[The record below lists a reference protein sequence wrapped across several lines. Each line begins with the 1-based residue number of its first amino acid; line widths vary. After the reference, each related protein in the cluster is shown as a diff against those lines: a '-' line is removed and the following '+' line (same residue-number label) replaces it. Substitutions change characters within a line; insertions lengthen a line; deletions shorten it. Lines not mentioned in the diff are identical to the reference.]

1 MSKVVDERVVEMR
14 FDNRQFEQNV
24 SATMS
29 TLDEFKQKL
38 NFRGVGK
45 GFEDIGAA
53 AKKVDMNGLGA
64 GVEAVSAKFSALQV
78 MGVTALANITNS
90 AVNAG
95 KRIVSALTIDP
106 VKTGFQEYETQMNAV
121 QTILANTQSKGST
134 LKDVNEALDELNHY
148 ADLTIYNFTE
158 MTRNIGTFTAAGVD
172 LETSVNA
179 IQGIANLA
187 AVSGST
193 SQQASTAMY
202 QLSQALAAGTVK
214 LMDWNSVVN
223 AGMGGEVFQNALKE
237 TSRLLGTGADAAIK
251 AEGSFRESLS
261 TGWLT
266 SEVLTETLKKFTT
279 SGANEYVA
287 KYTGL
292 SVDAVKATLESAEAQ
307 YGEADAINQAAKA
320 LANKSGKSEAEIK
333 KALEMA
339 KTAED
344 AATKVKTFS
353 QLWDVMK
360 EAAQSGWSQTW
371 QIIIGDFEAAK
382 NLLTPL
388 ADFFTNVIGKMSD
401 ARNNLLKGALGMG
414 FGDLAKKLDT
424 LLTPAKK
431 AAETVN
437 TVKTSVADLGKV
449 VDSVIIGKFGNGKER
464 FDKLTEAGQN
474 YYAVQNKVN
483 EKLGNAF
490 RYTKEQ
496 ISAQDK
502 LLGSQSKTA
511 ESTSKTA
518 EATGKLTDEQKNLL
532 KELASMSEEQAKS
545 KGYTDEQIKAFKEL
559 GDTADKLGMP
569 LDELI
574 DNLDEINGRW
584 LIINSFKNIGQ
595 GLITVIKSIANAWH
609 DVFPPL
615 QSEQLF
621 NIIAGFHKL
630 TTYMK
635 ISDETADKLRRT
647 FKGVFAIIDIVST
660 IIGGPIKI
668 GLKILGQLLG
678 SFNLGVLD
686 VTAAIG
692 DAIVRFRDWVDS
704 IFDFEKLFKTLSP
717 YLKTFTSK
725 VKEVFKALKQS
736 KVVDKVVSSFKK
748 LQNILKKLANTI
760 KKFATYDISNLSF
773 SQIKDMFADIP
784 DKMRDVGSN
793 IIEGLK
799 SGIGNLFPEEMR
811 EIGRNIIEGLQNG
824 IGDKFSAI
832 IAKAR
837 EIGTIIIET
846 VKGILGIHSPSTV
859 MFDIGENI
867 IAGLVNGIASGIKW
881 LFDTVGKIGSYL
893 TNLFKTKV
901 DISPLV
907 DSIKKGFDKLKTTL
921 SNFDW
926 RKLLAIIPVA
936 VVLIIVKQLYD
947 FAQAINEGIGSINSV
962 IDGFSD
968 IERSFAKVLNA
979 KAFETAADALVK
991 IAKSIAILAGAIVV
1005 ISMVDETKLYRSVG
1019 VLLILSIV
1027 LTSLAKA
1034 MSAMQSASAKI
1045 GKDGLK
1051 LTGVKTGLLT
1061 LTAALLILAYTVK
1074 LVGELN
1080 PDAAKQGFLGLAGL
1094 VLAMGAVFL
1103 AFRFILGKG
1112 DIAKDIDKAGSMIL
1126 KMAIA
1131 MGVMVGVCKLINNY
1145 LTVDEMKHAAK
1156 FAAGF
1161 AGFVFVLVGI
1171 TKIGTHQQIAKI
1183 GSLLLS
1189 ISIAMALMVGVCKLI
1204 NYLNEDEMTKAVN
1217 FVKEY
1222 LKFVGILVGIVTIG
1236 GLFGNIAKISGLL
1249 LSVSISM
1256 AIMVGACKLANK
1268 LNEDEMKHAAK
1279 FAAGFLA
1286 FIFILVLI
1294 AKIGGPKIA
1303 KAATNILAAA
1313 IAVGILAGV
1322 AVLLSLLDPTALF
1335 NGALAVSALGMVMA
1349 AMVAATQGAEK
1360 CVGNIVA
1367 LAIAV
1372 GVMAAAVAVL
1382 STIEHDKLMDATY
1395 ALTIVMGMFA
1405 LLLKLAG
1412 DMPNVTLTLLAMSVA
1427 IGVLGGILYLLAGL
1441 PVESSLGAAAALSLA
1456 MLAFAAAMRIIAGM
1470 QSPSGMAIVAIAVMA
1485 LVIVALGGVL
1495 YMLQNLDP
1503 VQGIA
1508 IVGVLSAFLAALL
1521 VAVLAMQFLQAPS
1534 VLAMVALGVVT
1545 LVVAALGGVLYML
1558 QGLDPSQSIAMV
1570 GVLSAFLAALLVAV
1584 FAMQFLQ
1591 APSLLGLAALAIVTL
1606 LVAALAAVLYALQ
1619 GLDPSQALAMVGVIS
1634 VFLLALEG
1642 VCLAATAVGAVAG
1655 LAIPGLAIMLG
1666 FVAALGLVVLGLAAL
1681 AMDVIAGM
1689 PKLGSDL
1696 SAFMTNVQPFI
1707 TGIQNIPD
1715 NISDKIGTL
1724 CAAIL
1729 KLTGTELVNAIT
1741 NFLSGGSS
1749 LADLGQELLTFG
1761 TGMAAFSNSIGNIDA
1776 AVSALSKIKNIQSA
1790 IEGVDLS
1797 GLSKIGNSLKS
1808 YSDKVSAMNI
1818 GAINLSVNAAILLT
1832 NLAKRIGSADFSG
1845 VSNFDIVPLGKKLKQ
1860 YSATASAV
1868 DASAVSSSISAAN
1881 RIVGFIKSLVGL
1893 DISGISNFKAGVDQ
1907 LSKVSISK
1915 VTSTF
1920 RSGASQMQR
1929 SGTELLNSVAK
1940 GMRSG
1945 QGSMVKT
1952 AQTLVTTTQRAI
1964 IARKSLFVSAG
1975 KELMSSANRGMNS
1988 QRSVISATAR
1998 SIATSASS
2006 GLRAGYSGFYSAGSY
2021 VAHGFA
2027 NGITAGTFRARAA
2040 AVAMAQSALKAARA
2054 TLVIKSPSRET
2065 YKIGRYFGL
2074 GFINAIN
2081 DYSDRVY
2088 DSSTKMAESAKRG
2101 LSDAIGKVSAFIED
2115 GVDTRPVISPV
2126 VDMSNVTSGVD
2137 RINSLFGENS
2147 SIGLRANVS
2156 AMNSAIDR
2164 RRQNGTEDRVVSS
2177 IDKLRKELNDGL
2189 SRPSYTINGITY
2201 DNGSE
2206 VADAIQTLVRAA
2218 KIERRV

>member
-29 TLDEFKQKL
+29 TLDKFKQKL

-53 AKKVDMNGLGA
+53 AKKVDMTGLGA
-64 GVEAVSAKFSALQV
+64 GVETVSAKFSALQV

-134 LKDVNEALDELNHY
+134 LKDVNEALNELNHY

-172 LETSVNA
+172 LKTSVSA

-187 AVSGST
+187 AISGST

-202 QLSQALAAGTVK
+202 QLSQALATGTVK

-237 TSRLLGTGADAAIK
+237 TSRLLGTGVDAAIK
-251 AEGSFRESLS
+251 AKGSFRESLN

-344 AATKVKTFS
+344 AATEVKTFS

-502 LLGSQSKTA
+502 LLRSQSKTA

-518 EATGKLTDEQKNLL
+518 EATGKLTNEQKNLL

-621 NIIAGFHKL
+621 NVIAGFHKL

-660 IIGGPIKI
+660 IIGGPIKS

-678 SFNLGVLD
+678 SFDLSILD

-784 DKMRDVGSN
+784 DKMRDVGRN

-811 EIGRNIIEGLQNG
+811 EIGCNIIEGLQNG
-824 IGDKFSAI
+824 ISDKLSTI
-832 IAKAR
+832 IAEAR
-837 EIGTIIIET
+837 KIGIIIIET

-867 IAGLVNGIASGIKW
+867 ITGLVNGISSGIKW

-893 TNLFKTKV
+893 TNLFKTKL
-901 DISPLV
+901 DISPVV
-907 DSIKKGFDKLKTTL
+907 DSIKNGFDKLKTTL

-947 FAQAINEGIGSINSV
+947 FAQAINKGIGSINSV

-979 KAFETAADALVK
+979 KAFETAADALIK
-991 IAKSIAILAGAIVV
+991 IAKSIAILAGAIVI
-1005 ISMVDETKLYRSVG
+1005 ISLVDETKLYRSVG

-1034 MSAMQSASAKI
+1034 MSSMQSASAKI

-1061 LTAALLILAYTVK
+1061 LTSALLILAYTVK

-1161 AGFVFVLVGI
+1161 AGFVFILVGI

-1204 NYLNEDEMTKAVN
+1204 NHLNEDEMAKAVN

-1256 AIMVGACKLANK
+1256 AIMIGACKLANK

-1279 FAAGFLA
+1279 FASGFLA

-1322 AVLLSLLDPTALF
+1322 AVLLSLLDPTALL
-1335 NGALAVSALGMVMA
+1335 NGALAVSALGIVMA
-1349 AMVAATQGAEK
+1349 NMVAATRGAEK

-1382 STIEHDKLMDATY
+1382 STIEHDKLIDATY
-1395 ALTIVMGMFA
+1395 TLTIVMGMFA
-1405 LLLKLAG
+1405 LLLKLSG

-1427 IGVLGGILYLLAGL
+1427 IGVLGGILYLLSGL
-1441 PVESSLGAAAALSLA
+1441 PVESSIGASEALSLA

-1470 QSPSGMAIVAIAVMA
+1470 QSPSGMAMVAIAIMT

-1495 YMLQNLDP
+1495 YMLQGLDP

-1508 IVGVLSAFLAALL
+1508 
-1521 VAVLAMQFLQAPS
+1521 
-1534 VLAMVALGVVT
+1534 T
-1545 LVVAALGGVLYML
+1545 
-1558 QGLDPSQSIAMV
+1558 
-1570 GVLSAFLAALLVAV
+1570 
-1584 FAMQFLQ
+1584 
-1591 APSLLGLAALAIVTL
+1591 
-1606 LVAALAAVLYALQ
+1606 
-1619 GLDPSQALAMVGVIS
+1619 VGVIFA
-1634 VFLLALEG
+1634 FLLALEG

-1681 AMDVIAGM
+1681 AMNVIAEM

-1707 TGIQNIPD
+1707 NGIQNIPD
-1715 NISDKIGTL
+1715 DISDKIGAL

-1729 KLTGTELVNAIT
+1729 KLTGTEVINAIAS
-1741 NFLSGGSS
+1741 FLSGGSS
-1749 LADLGQELLTFG
+1749 LTDLGEELKTFG
-1761 TGMAAFSNSIGNIDA
+1761 DGMAAFSSSIGNIDA
-1776 AVSALSKIKNIQSA
+1776 AIASLSKIKNIQIA

-1797 GLSKIGNSLKS
+1797 VLSKIGKSLKS
-1808 YSDKVSAMNI
+1808 YSDKVSAMNV
-1818 GAINLSVNAAILLT
+1818 GAINVSVTAALLLM
-1832 NLAKRIGSADFSG
+1832 NLAKRISSADLSG

-1860 YSATASAV
+1860 YSTTASAV

-1881 RIVGFIKSLVGL
+1881 RIVSFIKSLVGL

-1975 KELMSSANRGMNS
+1975 KELISSANRGMNS
-1988 QRSVISATAR
+1988 QRSVIRATAR
-1998 SIATSASS
+1998 LIATSASS

-2027 NGITAGTFRARAA
+2027 NGITAGTFRARAT
-2040 AVAMAQSALKAARA
+2040 AVAMAQSALNAAKAV
-2054 TLVIKSPSRET
+2054 LKIKSPSRET
-2065 YKIGRYFGL
+2065 YKIGSYFGL

-2088 DSSTKMAESAKRG
+2088 DSSTKMAESAKHG
-2101 LSDAIGKVSAFIED
+2101 LSDAISKVSAFIED

-2126 VDMSNVTSGVD
+2126 VDMSDVTSGVD

-2147 SIGLRANVS
+2147 SIGLRANIS

>member
-29 TLDEFKQKL
+29 TLDKFKQKL

-53 AKKVDMNGLGA
+53 AKKVDMTGLGA

-78 MGVTALANITNS
+78 MGITALANITNS

-134 LKDVNEALDELNHY
+134 LKDVNEALNELNHY

-172 LETSVNA
+172 LETSVSA

-202 QLSQALAAGTVK
+202 QLSQALATGTVK

-237 TSRLLGTGADAAIK
+237 TSRLLGTGVDAAIK
-251 AEGSFRESLS
+251 AKGSFRESLN

-320 LANKSGKSEAEIK
+320 MANKSGKSEAEIK

-388 ADFFTNVIGKMSD
+388 ADFFTKTIGKMSD

-414 FGDLAKKLDT
+414 FGNLAKKLDT

-502 LLGSQSKTA
+502 LLLSQSKTA

-532 KELASMSEEQAKS
+532 KELASMSEEQAKT

-621 NIIAGFHKL
+621 NVIAGFHKL

-773 SQIKDMFADIP
+773 SQIKDMFANIP

-824 IGDKFSAI
+824 IGDKLSAI

-837 EIGTIIIET
+837 EIGSLIIET

-859 MFDIGENI
+859 MFEIGENI

-881 LFDTVGKIGSYL
+881 LFDTIGKIGAYIS
-893 TNLFKTKV
+893 NLFKTKV

-907 DSIKKGFDKLKTTL
+907 DSMKKGFDKLKSVL
-921 SNFDW
+921 SEFDW
-926 RKLLAIIPVA
+926 KKLLAIIPVA
-936 VVLIIVKQLYD
+936 VVLIIVKQMYD
-947 FAQAINEGIGSINSV
+947 FVQAINEGIGSVRSV

-1005 ISMVDETKLYRSVG
+1005 ISFVDETKLYRSVG

-1034 MSAMQSASAKI
+1034 MSSMQSASAKI

-1061 LTAALLILAYTVK
+1061 LTSALLILAYTVK
-1074 LVGELN
+1074 LVGELD
-1080 PDAAKQGFLGLAGL
+1080 PETAKQGFIGLAGL
-1094 VLAMGAVFL
+1094 LLALVSVFAAYGL
-1103 AFRFILGKG
+1103 LIKGK
-1112 DIAKDIDKAGSMIL
+1112 AAQNMDKAGSMLL
-1126 KMAIA
+1126 KMSISLLIL
-1131 MGVMVGVCKLINNY
+1131 VGVTKLLSGI
-1145 LTVDEMKHAAK
+1145 TWPEMNKAAAFVAGFTLFVAGLVYATK
-1156 FAAGF
+1156 AAGRNISKVGTMLIKISF
-1161 AGFVFVLVGI
+1161 ALG
-1171 TKIGTHQQIAKI
+1171 
-1183 GSLLLS
+1183 
-1189 ISIAMALMVGVCKLI
+1189 LMVGVCKLVNI
-1204 NYLNEDEMTKAVN
+1204 LSPEEMKKGAAFAGAFSV
-1217 FVKEY
+1217 FVA
-1222 LKFVGILVGIVTIG
+1222 ILVLVTKIDSG
-1236 GLFGNIAKISGLL
+1236 KQIAKISGLL
-1249 LSVSISM
+1249 LSISISLM
-1256 AIMVGACKLANK
+1256 LMVGVCKLVSNLK
-1268 LNEDEMKHAAK
+1268 TEEMLKGAA
-1279 FAAGFLA
+1279 FLAGFM
-1286 FIFILVLI
+1286 IFIKILVMITQIGSEQNI
-1294 AKIGGPKIA
+1294 AKV
-1303 KAATNILAAA
+1303 AAMILAMS

-1322 AVLLSLLDPTALF
+1322 AVLLSLLDPQALF
-1335 NGALAVSALGMVMA
+1335 NGVAAVSVLGIIMAL
-1349 AMVAATQGAEK
+1349 MVAATKGAEK

-1367 LAIAV
+1367 LAIVV
-1372 GVMAAAVAVL
+1372 GVMAGAVAVL
-1382 STIEHDKLMDATY
+1382 STIDGEKLAAATL
-1395 ALTIVMGMFA
+1395 ALTIIMGMFA
-1405 LLLKLAG
+1405 IILKIAG
-1412 DMPNVTLTLLAMSVA
+1412 DMSNVTLTLLAMSVA
-1427 IGVLGGILYLLAGL
+1427 IAVLGGVLYLLGGL
-1441 PVESSLGAAAALSLA
+1441 PTESSLAAALALSVA

-1470 QSPSGMAIVAIAVMA
+1470 QSPSGMAIVAIAVMS

-1495 YMLQNLDP
+1495 YMLQGLDP

-1508 IVGVLSAFLAALL
+1508 TVGVL
-1521 VAVLAMQFLQAPS
+1521 
-1534 VLAMVALGVVT
+1534 
-1545 LVVAALGGVLYML
+1545 
-1558 QGLDPSQSIAMV
+1558 
-1570 GVLSAFLAALLVAV
+1570 
-1584 FAMQFLQ
+1584 FA
-1591 APSLLGLAALAIVTL
+1591 
-1606 LVAALAAVLYALQ
+1606 
-1619 GLDPSQALAMVGVIS
+1619 
-1634 VFLLALEG
+1634 FLLALEG

-1729 KLTGTELVNAIT
+1729 KLTGTEVINAIAS
-1741 NFLSGGSS
+1741 FLSGGSS
-1749 LADLGQELLTFG
+1749 LTDLGNELKTFG
-1761 TGMAAFSNSIGNIDA
+1761 DGMAAFSSSIGNIDA
-1776 AVSALSKIKNIQSA
+1776 AVASLSKIKNIQSA

-1797 GLSKIGNSLKS
+1797 ALSKIGKSLKS

-1818 GAINLSVNAAILLT
+1818 GAINLSVNAAILLM

-1860 YSATASAV
+1860 YSDTASAV

-1881 RIVGFIKSLVGL
+1881 RIVSFIKSLVGL

-1998 SIATSASS
+1998 SIATSASI

-2054 TLVIKSPSRET
+2054 TLAIKSPSRET
-2065 YKIGRYFGL
+2065 YKIGSYFGL

-2088 DSSTKMAESAKRG
+2088 NSSTKMAESAKHG
-2101 LSDAIGKVSAFIED
+2101 LSDAISKVSAFIED

-2126 VDMSNVTSGVD
+2126 VDMSDVTSGVD
-2137 RINSLFGENS
+2137 RINSLFG
-2147 SIGLRANVS
+2147 
-2156 AMNSAIDR
+2156 
-2164 RRQNGTEDRVVSS
+2164 
-2177 IDKLRKELNDGL
+2177 
-2189 SRPSYTINGITY
+2189 
-2201 DNGSE
+2201 
-2206 VADAIQTLVRAA
+2206 
-2218 KIERRV
+2218 